1 MNERETKVEKI
12 LDGLFREI
20 PHLMKNFHG
29 SMDKILGLNKSQI
42 MVFSLLHRG
51 EKGLKELSEHS
62 HISKGMLS
70 VAIQSLV
77 EKGYVQRVEDKNDR
91 RRNILTVTSAGENF
105 ARELEEKIKRYVKD
119 DLYVLSDEE
128 LDILIRAIE
137 IFKKISKNM
146 TNRKEGND
154 LYGSNKG

>member
-20 PHLMKNFHG
+20 PHLMKNFHR
-29 SMDKILGLNKSQI
+29 SMDKIFGLNKSQI

-51 EKGLKELSEHS
+51 KKGLKEISEQS

-70 VAIQSLV
+70 VAVQSLV

-91 RRNILTVTSAGENF
+91 RRNILTVTPMGEKLIG
-105 ARELEEKIKRYVKD
+105 EIEEKIKRYVKD
-119 DLYVLSDEE
+119 DLYILSDEE
-128 LDILIRAIE
+128 LDTLIRAIE
-137 IFKKISKNM
+137 IFKKISKNI
-146 TNRKEGND
+146 TNKQRRR
-154 LYGSNKG
+154 

>member
-20 PHLMKNFHG
+20 PHLMKNFHR

-51 EKGLKELSEHS
+51 KKGLKEISEQS

-70 VAIQSLV
+70 VAVQSLV

-91 RRNILTVTSAGENF
+91 RRNILTVTSRGEKLIG
-105 ARELEEKIKRYVKD
+105 EIEEKIKRYVKD
-119 DLYVLSDEE
+119 NLYILSDEE
-128 LDILIRAIE
+128 LDTLIRAIE
-137 IFKKISKNM
+137 IFKKISKNI
-146 TNRKEGND
+146 TNKQGRR
-154 LYGSNKG
+154 